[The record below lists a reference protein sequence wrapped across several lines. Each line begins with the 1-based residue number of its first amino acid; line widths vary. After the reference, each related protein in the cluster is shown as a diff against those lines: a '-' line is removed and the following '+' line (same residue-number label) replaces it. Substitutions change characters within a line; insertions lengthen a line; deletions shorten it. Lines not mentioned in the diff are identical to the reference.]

1 MKNSKKITAVFLAG
15 TMSCSLVIPAYAADA
30 PSEKEEVVYANL
42 DAEGNM
48 KELNVVN
55 IFGKGEVKDYG
66 SYSSV
71 KMLNTE
77 DKISQ
82 NGDEITFSASNDRT
96 YYQGQLDNT
105 ELPWDI
111 SVEYYMDGTKYS
123 AEEIAGK
130 SGQLEMRFKVTRNE
144 AAEGNFFDNYA
155 LQAAFAL
162 DTNKCTNIVAD
173 GATLANVGSDKQISY
188 MILPGEGI
196 DAVITADVVDFEMG
210 AASVNGVPLSIDVE
224 VDDQEIMDQ
233 VTKLQDAIASL
244 DEGTGTLNEGTSELL
259 DAAEQELQ
267 TGSNALA
274 TGSGQLHEGA
284 WTLKSGGT
292 ALCAGAGSLNAGAEA
307 LLAGVQ
313 RVDAGVGQMQTS
325 LQSEEVKT
333 LTGGVRNLNVV
344 LNTGNPEAGQMSLKD
359 GANAVSGGVQQV
371 GSALAQMN
379 IVMNDGD
386 MPVKSVSEAA
396 QTDAATLAQ
405 TIVNIPATTTGN
417 GSGISVAVTNF
428 SGTADV
434 SGTVNMADYNSVA
447 ITTLQNLIAS
457 GNLSEEA
464 CTQVQNVINQLSS
477 SQSIVLYGA
486 SISGASGTGDV
497 NNVPVTITNPDLTS
511 LAGLAQKT
519 AAETAGVNTAINGDG
534 TNPGI
539 AAALT
544 VLDEKVNGTN
554 ATVGLIAAASYLAD
568 GVQSVATGAA
578 SLDEGMNGTNGLM
591 VQMKDGTS
599 QLREGTGELLDG
611 SQELADGTKE
621 LYTKTGELL
630 SGITEIYNA
639 TGSLRDGSGKLDR
652 GVAELVAGI
661 TELYDGTVEMKDGTG
676 ELYEET
682 EGMDQEISDQI
693 DELLS
698 TITGE
703 DETVVSF
710 VSDKNTNVD
719 AVQFVI
725 QTEAVE
731 TEEESVIENKEEDKM
746 TIWEKIINLFMYL

>member
-77 DKISQ
+77 DKILQ
-82 NGDEITFSASNDRT
+82 NGDEITFSASDDRT
-96 YYQGQLDNT
+96 YYQGQLENA

-144 AAEGNFFDNYA
+144 VAEGNFFDNYA

-162 DTNKCTNIVAD
+162 DTNKCTNIVAE

-210 AASVNGVPLSIDVE
+210 AAQVNGVPLSIDVE

-267 TGSNALA
+267 AGSSALA
-274 TGSGQLHEGA
+274 AGSGQLHEGA

-313 RVDAGVGQMQTS
+313 
-325 LQSEEVKT
+325 
-333 LTGGVRNLNVV
+333 
-344 LNTGNPEAGQMSLKD
+344 
-359 GANAVSGGVQQV
+359 QV

-379 IVMNDGD
+379 IVMNGGD

-396 QTDAATLAQ
+396 QTDADTLAQ
-405 TIVNIPATTTGN
+405 TIANIPATTTGN

-477 SQSIVLYGA
+477 SQPIVLYGA

-519 AAETAGVNTAINGDG
+519 AAETAGMNTAINGDG

-554 ATVGLIAAASYLAD
+554 ATVGLTNAAS
-568 GVQSVATGAA
+568 S
-578 SLDEGMNGTNGLM
+578 
-591 VQMKDGTS
+591 
-599 QLREGTGELLDG
+599 
-611 SQELADGTKE
+611 LADGTKE

-652 GVAELVAGI
+652 GVAKLVAGI

-698 TITGE
+698 TITGG

-731 TEEESVIENKEEDKM
+731 TEEESVIENEEEDKM